1 MGDVCHVQLQPRQ
14 ILPER
19 VDVPKCI
26 DHIAQKPKAI
36 LAKKVQTHLRTV
48 LRVYLAC
55 IMICVLVYAPSH
67 EIR

>member
-1 MGDVCHVQLQPRQ
+1 M
-14 ILPER
+14 IPER
-19 VDVPKCI
+19 VNVPKCI

-48 LRVYLAC
+48 LRVYFAC

>member
-1 MGDVCHVQLQPRQ
+1 MGCLPRATATETNDAKTVN
-14 ILPER
+14 I
-19 VDVPKCI
+19 PKCI
-26 DHIAQKPKAI
+26 DHIAQKPKAT

-48 LRVYLAC
+48 LRVYFAC